1 MAQTIPD
8 RDDAEDLAPLP
19 SRRGRWIVLGLLF
32 AILFGYWASPYVA
45 AARLAQAANA
55 GAADEVLGRIDLP
68 ALRMSFARQIVRS
81 YISRNPQAR
90 GLDPLA
96 RQVVAGAATGF
107 VDAIIAEHLTP
118 VAITALLTERGSAA
132 PADELLGPGLA
143 LPRAGGLGDAW
154 TLFRNSG
161 FDGLTS
167 FAVTVPPKAAAA
179 DEMDAYRLRF
189 GLSGTRW
196 KLRALELPK
205 TVLGRLADELKSRTD
220 RAS

>member
-8 RDDAEDLAPLP
+8 RDDAEDFATLP
-19 SRRGRWIVLGLLF
+19 SRRGRWIALGLLF
-32 AILFGYWASPYVA
+32 AIVLGYWLSPYVA

-55 GAADEVLGRIDLP
+55 GATDEVLARIDLP
-68 ALRMSFARQIVRS
+68 ALRISFARQIVRT

-118 VAITALLTERGSAA
+118 AAIAALLADRGSAA
-132 PADELLGPGLA
+132 PQGEVLGPGLA
-143 LPRAGGLGDAW
+143 LPRTGGFGNAW

-161 FDGLTS
+161 FDGLAS
-167 FAVTVPPKAAAA
+167 FAVTVPPKAASA
-179 DEMDAYRLRF
+179 DERDAYRLRF
-189 GLSGTRW
+189 GLSGMRW
-196 KLRALELPK
+196 KLRALELPRA
-205 TVLGRLADELKSRTD
+205 VLARLADELKSRTD